1 MLKTNT
7 PIVKNNL
14 LKLDNTTVQ
23 VGSEEWYDWLDENI
37 KFKYKGREGH
47 FLARC
52 EKRRNNGAYW
62 YAYRR
67 RAGKLSKA
75 YLGKVDNLTKERLEQ
90 VSFSLS
96 ETQFSKLDSKGYL
109 SNSESRIDNSF
120 LPKTKVNAPVLPQ
133 KLLSRPRLTQQI
145 NSPLT
150 LIYAPSGFGKSTLI
164 NDWKQT
170 CGFPVAWLFL
180 DKNDNHP
187 TRFWYSLVMALQTVN
202 PQLGRKLFNY
212 LRLSSSSILNAEIV
226 SLLTNDIALMLNF
239 GLVLDDFHHIHN
251 SQIFDFLQSWLEQFP
266 PNLQLILSGHIKPPL
281 ALGSLRA
288 KCMVTEIETN
298 NLRFTVEEGI
308 NYLLKHPQDPP
319 LAHDDMEKLVG
330 HTEGWA
336 AGLMLTALALGKQ
349 DDHRQFIDT
358 FSGAHIYF
366 REYFMETVL
375 HRLSPEVQSF
385 LLKTSIV
392 KHLTGSLCDALTGQK
407 NGQETLSRL
416 WNENLFVSRLN
427 EKGLYRY
434 HDLFSEMLYDQLKA
448 RHPEEISSLHRK
460 AAKWYNDNL
469 APADAISHLIAAK
482 AWEEAAAL
490 IEETALRELEQFG
503 EDSRL
508 LRWLLELPESVVQ
521 QHKTLFFVYLQLA
534 NVALPK
540 NRIERFISRI
550 ETSISQKSAA
560 KQTQDER
567 DVLEIIQEIRK
578 TWEQGNTFIS
588 PLPSGRRTETSW
600 QLLNGLHILT
610 VSTEQNWSEREENI
624 LHFYELSKSYKNLFV
639 ILMAG
644 GGYARRMAINGKLNR
659 SEKIAHQVLDQAI
672 ALRGSLPEP
681 ASIPLNALS
690 RIHLERYE
698 LELANT
704 YLSRAIEV
712 DPNPTSTNGPVTI
725 AILRSMIQLSKGQGE
740 DALVTLQSIRELHT
754 KRPSGQWTDED
765 LIAYEALVCVR
776 TGDIYRAEQLLDQTG
791 DVGQRPLAD
800 LVRAECLLGQEQF
813 ETAERLLSRLIFQNP
828 LGIQEEPVMRA
839 RVMLALAL
847 FGQHKINQARQ
858 VMTEA
863 IRLAETE
870 KFFRP
875 FLEFGVQ
882 IISILKVVLQT
893 EKLTANAQIFIKE
906 ILRILEKRNGGSIQ
920 VPDEELSNLSM
931 AASITTREQEVLRL
945 LGDGQ
950 SNREIADSLYISEST
965 VKTHLGNLYS
975 KLSVNNRV
983 QATTRAK
990 ELHLI

>member
-1 MLKTNT
+1 MSKMDT
-7 PIVKNNL
+7 PVIKNNL
-14 LKLDNTTVQ
+14 LKLDHVTVQ
-23 VGSEEWYDWLDENI
+23 VGSEEWYEWLDGNI

-52 EKRRNNGAYW
+52 EKRRNSTVYW

-67 RAGKLSKA
+67 RAGKLSKV
-75 YLGKVDNLTKERLEQ
+75 YLGKADKLTRERLEQ
-90 VSFSLS
+90 VSVSLA
-96 ETQFSKLDSKGYL
+96 EAQFSKNDHKSYL

-133 KLLSRPRLTQQI
+133 KLLSRPRLTEQM

-150 LIYAPSGFGKSTLI
+150 VIYAPSGFGKSTLI

-170 CGFPVAWLFL
+170 CGFPVAWLII

-187 TRFWYSLVMALQTVN
+187 TRFWYSLVMALQMVN
-202 PQLGRKLFNY
+202 PRLGRKLFNY
-212 LRLSSSSILNAEIV
+212 LRLSSSSILNTEIV
-226 SLLTNDIALMLNF
+226 SLLSNDIALMPKF

-251 SQIFDFLQSWLEQFP
+251 SQIFDFLQTWLEQFP

-308 NYLLKHPQDPP
+308 NYLLKYPQDPP
-319 LAHDDMEKLVG
+319 LAHNDMEKLVG

-349 DDHRQFIDT
+349 DDRRHFIET

-366 REYFMETVL
+366 REYFMEAVL

-392 KHLTGSLCDALTGQK
+392 KHLTGSLCDALTGQN

-427 EKGLYRY
+427 ERGMYRY
-434 HDLFSEMLYDQLKA
+434 HDLFAEMLYDQLQA
-448 RHPEEISSLHRK
+448 RYPNEISTLHRK
-460 AAKWYNDNL
+460 AAKWYNDHL

-490 IEETALRELEQFG
+490 LEETALRELEQFG

-534 NVALPK
+534 NVAMPK
-540 NRIERFISRI
+540 NKIERFISHI
-550 ETSISQKSAA
+550 ETNIAQKSAV
-560 KQTQDER
+560 KQTQNER
-567 DVLEIIQEIRK
+567 EVLEIIHEIRK
-578 TWEQGNTFIS
+578 TWEQGNTYIS
-588 PLPSGRRTETSW
+588 HLPSGKRSEMSW
-600 QLLNGLHILT
+600 QLLNGLHILNVT
-610 VSTEQNWSEREENI
+610 SDQDSDKQGENI
-624 LHFYELSKSYKNLFV
+624 FQFYELAKSYKNLFV

-644 GGYARRMAINGKLNR
+644 GGYARRMAINGRLNR
-659 SEKIAHQVLDQAI
+659 SEKIAHQVLQQAI

-681 ASIPLNALS
+681 ASIPLTALS

-704 YLSRAIEV
+704 YLSRATEV

-725 AILRSMIQLSKGQGE
+725 AILRSMIQLAKGME
-740 DALVTLQSIRELHT
+740 DDALVTLQSIRELHT
-754 KRPSGQWTDED
+754 RRPSGQWTDSD
-765 LIAYEALVCVR
+765 LIAYEALVCMR
-776 TGDIYRAEQLLDQTG
+776 KGELPRAEQLLNQTG
-791 DVGQRPLAD
+791 DIGQHPLSD
-800 LVRAECLLGQEQF
+800 MIRAECLLAQNQF
-813 ETAERLLSRLIFQNP
+813 EIAEQILDRLVIQYPS
-828 LGIQEEPVMRA
+828 GIQEEPAMGA

-847 FGQHKINQARQ
+847 FRQHKVNFARQ
-858 VMTEA
+858 VMAEA
-863 IRLAETE
+863 VRLAETE
-870 KFFRP
+870 RFFRP
-875 FLEFGVQ
+875 FIEFGVQ
-882 IISILKVVLQT
+882 ILPILKVVLQT
-893 EKLTANAQIFIKE
+893 EKLTSDAQIFIKD
-906 ILRILEKRNGGSIQ
+906 IFRILEKIHGGNIQ
-920 VPDEELSNLSM
+920 VPEEELIKLST
-931 AASITTREQEVLRL
+931 AALITPREQDVLRL

-950 SNREIADSLYISEST
+950 SNREIGASLYISEST
-965 VKTHLGNLYS
+965 VKTHLGNIYS

-983 QATTRAK
+983 QATTCAK

>member
-1 MLKTNT
+1 MARTNT
-7 PIVKNNL
+7 PVVKNNH
-14 LKLDNTTVQ
+14 LKLDNVSVQ
-23 VGSEEWYDWLDENI
+23 VGSEEWYEWLDENI

-47 FLARC
+47 FLAQC
-52 EKRRNNGAYW
+52 EKRRNKTVYW

-67 RAGKLSKA
+67 RAGKLSKV
-75 YLGKVDNLTKERLEQ
+75 YLGKADKLTKEHLEQ
-90 VSFSLS
+90 VSISLA
-96 ETQFSKLDSKGYL
+96 EIQFSKQDHKSFL

-133 KLLSRPRLTQQI
+133 KLLSRPRLTEQI
-145 NSPLT
+145 NSPLA

-170 CGFPVAWLFL
+170 CGFPVAWLVI

-202 PQLGRKLFNY
+202 PRLGRKLFNY

-226 SLLTNDIALMLNF
+226 SLLTNDIALMPKF
-239 GLVLDDFHHIHN
+239 GLVIDDFHHIHN

-281 ALGSLRA
+281 ALGNLRA

-298 NLRFTVEEGI
+298 NLRFTLEEGI
-308 NYLLKHPQDPP
+308 NYLLKYPQDPP
-319 LAHDDMEKLVG
+319 LAHDDMEKLVE

-349 DDHRQFIDT
+349 DDRRQFIDT

-366 REYFMETVL
+366 REYFMEAVL
-375 HRLSPEVQSF
+375 HRLSPEVRSF

-427 EKGLYRY
+427 ERGMYRY
-434 HDLFSEMLYDQLKA
+434 HDLFAEMLYDQLQA
-448 RHPEEISSLHRK
+448 RNPNEISTLHRK
-460 AAKWYNDNL
+460 AAKWYNDHL

-508 LRWLLELPESVVQ
+508 LRWLLELPENVVQ

-540 NRIERFISRI
+540 NKIERFITHI
-550 ETSISQKSAA
+550 ETNITQKSTV
-560 KQTQDER
+560 KQTQSER
-567 DVLEIIQEIRK
+567 EVLEIIHKIRK

-588 PLPSGRRTETSW
+588 TLPSGKRSEMSW
-600 QLLNGLHILT
+600 QLLNSLHILRT
-610 VSTEQNWSEREENI
+610 TTTQNLDEQEDNI
-624 LHFYELSKSYKNLFV
+624 YQFYELAKSYKNLFV

-644 GGYARRMAINGKLNR
+644 GGYARRMTFSGRLNR
-659 SEKIAHQVLDQAI
+659 SEKIAHQVLQLAI
-672 ALRGSLPEP
+672 TLRGSLPEP
-681 ASIPLNALS
+681 ASIPLTALS

-725 AILRSMIQLSKGQGE
+725 AILRSMIQLAKGKGD
-740 DALVTLQSIRELHT
+740 DALITLQSTRELHA
-754 KRPSGQWTDED
+754 KRPSGQWTDSD
-765 LIAYEALVCVR
+765 LIAYEAMVCVR
-776 TGDIYRAEQLLDQTG
+776 KGDVSQAEQLLDQTT
-791 DVGQRPLAD
+791 DVGQHPLSD
-800 LVRAECLLGQEQF
+800 LVRAECFLAQEQY
-813 ETAERLLSRLIFQNP
+813 EVAEQLLYRLILQNP
-828 LGIQEEPVMRA
+828 VGIQEEPNMGA

-847 FGQHKINQARQ
+847 FKQHKVNPARQ
-858 VMTEA
+858 VMAEA
-863 IRLAETE
+863 VRLAETE
-870 KFFRP
+870 RFFRP
-875 FLEFGVQ
+875 FIEFGDQ

-893 EKLTANAQIFIKE
+893 EKLTSDAQAFIKE
-906 ILRILEKRNGGSIQ
+906 IFKILENVHGGIIQ
-920 VPDEELSNLSM
+920 VPEEELIKLST
-931 AASITTREQEVLRL
+931 AALITPREQDVLRL

-950 SNREIADSLYISEST
+950 SNREISASLYISEST
-965 VKTHLGNLYS
+965 VKTHLGNIYS

-983 QATTRAK
+983 QATTCAK